1 MSNNS
6 PLKDQHWRY
15 NVPEEDDTGSDFSML
30 NTQDQS
36 QQSSVGGFMGNMM
49 NMAMRYNAGNLAQS
63 SGNTGGSGGTGF
75 LGRLS
80 GTLENAA
87 TPLGIGLSLVGSV
100 IGFRK
105 ARAAERKA
113 KKQAKKSEAERKRQE
128 DAYRSLDTSN
138 PYMNMENTMEDLTI
152 NQKQS
157 QFQREQFQQSQA
169 NILDSLRGSAGGSGV
184 AALAQQ
190 LAQSGQLAS
199 QQAAADI
206 GRQEAANQRAERA
219 QAGQLQMYEREG
231 DVYSRDL
238 KRQQTETLFGMA
250 QQRAAADQTSLA
262 QARQA
267 KMDAITGGI
276 TGAASMFAGFGQDS

>member
-1 MSNNS
+1 MKITYCLS
-6 PLKDQHWRY
+6 L
-15 NVPEEDDTGSDFSML
+15 L
-30 NTQDQS
+30 NTYPVS
-36 QQSSVGGFMGNMM
+36 
-49 NMAMRYNAGNLAQS
+49 
-63 SGNTGGSGGTGF
+63 
-75 LGRLS
+75 
-80 GTLENAA
+80 
-87 TPLGIGLSLVGSV
+87 PLGIGLSLASSV

-152 NQKQS
+152 NQRQS

-219 QAGQLQMYEREG
+219 MAGNLQQQEREG
-231 DVYSRDL
+231 DIYSRNL

-262 QARQA
+262 EARQA

-276 TGAASMFAGFGQDS
+276 TGAAGMFAGFGQDL